1 MVTANEQLVPNAK
14 LFPIVSSATIF
25 YGSRNLI
32 IVFIIKKI
40 NQNMSVP
47 KVSIIIVNYNGKEL
61 LQKCLDSLLN
71 VRYDNFEIILV
82 DNNSTDGTVEF
93 ITKNHPSI
101 ILIKLDSNKGF
112 AEPNNVAAKISKG
125 KYLLFLNNDTVVT
138 PNFIS
143 EMVKV
148 METDK
153 KIAICQSLLLKPD
166 GSVDSSGDFIDHLG
180 VVYNSK
186 TEIDEIREVSSARGA
201 SMLVRSDIFEKLDG
215 FDQKFFVTFE
225 DVDLCW
231 RSWILGYRVL
241 IIPTSIVYHEGGIT
255 IKKIKSEI
263 AFHGFKNQLAMK
275 ITNFEPILAMRN
287 MMLFFG
293 IYGIRELKIWL
304 DYTISGSTKLSS
316 TEYEDNIAPKPSF
329 KVIAKSIFWI
339 LSNYG
344 YLLKKQRTIN
354 KNRVYSTTIL
364 KKMNIIH
371 NMKQ

>member
-1 MVTANEQLVPNAK
+1 M
-14 LFPIVSSATIF
+14 SA
-25 YGSRNLI
+25 
-32 IVFIIKKI
+32 
-40 NQNMSVP
+40 P

-61 LQKCLDSLLN
+61 LQKCLDSLLKVN
-71 VRYDNFEIILV
+71 YDNFEIILV

-93 ITKNHPSI
+93 ITKNYPSLI
-101 ILIKLDSNKGF
+101 IIKLDSNKGF

-201 SMLVRSDIFEKLDG
+201 SMLVRSDIFKKLDG

-275 ITNFEPILAMRN
+275 ITNFEPILAMKN

-364 KKMNIIH
+364 KKMNVIH
-371 NMKQ
+371 NVKQ

>member
-1 MVTANEQLVPNAK
+1 M
-14 LFPIVSSATIF
+14 SS
-25 YGSRNLI
+25 
-32 IVFIIKKI
+32 
-40 NQNMSVP
+40 P

-61 LQKCLDSLLN
+61 LQKCLDSLLKVN
-71 VRYDNFEIILV
+71 YNNFEIILV
-82 DNNSTDGTVEF
+82 DNNSTDGSVEF
-93 ITKNHPSI
+93 ITKNYPSLI
-101 ILIKLDSNKGF
+101 IIKLDSNKGF

-153 KIAICQSLLLKPD
+153 KIAVCQSLLLKPD

-186 TEIDEIREVSSARGA
+186 TKIDEIREVSSARGA

-275 ITNFEPILAMRN
+275 ITNFEPILAIRN

-371 NMKQ
+371 NVKQ

>member
-1 MVTANEQLVPNAK
+1 M
-14 LFPIVSSATIF
+14 SA
-25 YGSRNLI
+25 
-32 IVFIIKKI
+32 
-40 NQNMSVP
+40 P

-61 LQKCLDSLLN
+61 LQKCLDSLLKVN
-71 VRYDNFEIILV
+71 YDNFEIILV

-93 ITKNHPSI
+93 ITKNYPSLI
-101 ILIKLDSNKGF
+101 IIKLDSNKGF

-153 KIAICQSLLLKPD
+153 KIAVCQSLLLKPD

-354 KNRVYSTTIL
+354 KNSVYSTTIL

-371 NMKQ
+371 NVKQ

>member
-1 MVTANEQLVPNAK
+1 M
-14 LFPIVSSATIF
+14 SA
-25 YGSRNLI
+25 
-32 IVFIIKKI
+32 
-40 NQNMSVP
+40 P

-71 VRYDNFEIILV
+71 VKYDNFEIILV

-93 ITKNHPSI
+93 ITKNYPSLI
-101 ILIKLDSNKGF
+101 IIKLDSNKGF

-371 NMKQ
+371 NVKQ

>member
-1 MVTANEQLVPNAK
+1 M
-14 LFPIVSSATIF
+14 SA
-25 YGSRNLI
+25 
-32 IVFIIKKI
+32 
-40 NQNMSVP
+40 P

-61 LQKCLDSLLN
+61 LQKCLDSLLKVN
-71 VRYDNFEIILV
+71 YDNFEIILV

-93 ITKNHPSI
+93 ITKNYPSLI
-101 ILIKLDSNKGF
+101 IIKLDSNKGF

-153 KIAICQSLLLKPD
+153 KIAVCQSLLLKPD

-186 TEIDEIREVSSARGA
+186 TKIDEIREVSSARGA

-215 FDQKFFVTFE
+215 FDQKFFITFE

-364 KKMNIIH
+364 KKMNVIH
-371 NMKQ
+371 NVKQ

>member
-1 MVTANEQLVPNAK
+1 M
-14 LFPIVSSATIF
+14 SS
-25 YGSRNLI
+25 
-32 IVFIIKKI
+32 
-40 NQNMSVP
+40 P

-61 LQKCLDSLLN
+61 LQKCLDSLLKVN
-71 VRYDNFEIILV
+71 YNNFEIILV
-82 DNNSTDGTVEF
+82 DNNSTDGSVEF
-93 ITKNHPSI
+93 ITKNYPSLI
-101 ILIKLDSNKGF
+101 IIKLDSNKGF

-138 PNFIS
+138 PNFIF

-186 TEIDEIREVSSARGA
+186 TKIDEIREVSSARGA

-371 NMKQ
+371 NVKQ

>member
-1 MVTANEQLVPNAK
+1 M
-14 LFPIVSSATIF
+14 SS
-25 YGSRNLI
+25 
-32 IVFIIKKI
+32 
-40 NQNMSVP
+40 P

-61 LQKCLDSLLN
+61 LQKCLDSLLKVN
-71 VRYDNFEIILV
+71 YNNFEIILV
-82 DNNSTDGTVEF
+82 DNNSTDGSVEF
-93 ITKNHPSI
+93 ITKNYPSLI
-101 ILIKLDSNKGF
+101 IIKLDSNKGF

-153 KIAICQSLLLKPD
+153 KIAVCQSLLLKPD

-186 TEIDEIREVSSARGA
+186 TKIDEIREVSSARGA

-215 FDQKFFVTFE
+215 FDQKFFITFE

-371 NMKQ
+371 NVKQ

>member
-1 MVTANEQLVPNAK
+1 MV
-14 LFPIVSSATIF
+14 
-25 YGSRNLI
+25 
-32 IVFIIKKI
+32 
-40 NQNMSVP
+40 VP
-47 KVSIIIVNYNGKEL
+47 KISIIIVNYNGKEL
-61 LQKCLDSLLN
+61 LQKCLDSLLKVN
-71 VRYDNFEIILV
+71 YDNFEIILV

-93 ITKNHPSI
+93 ITKNYPSLI
-101 ILIKLDSNKGF
+101 IIKLDSNKGF

-153 KIAICQSLLLKPD
+153 KIAVCQSLLLKPD

-215 FDQKFFVTFE
+215 FDQKFFITFE

-287 MMLFFG
+287 MMIFFG

-329 KVIAKSIFWI
+329 KVITKSIFWI

-371 NMKQ
+371 NVKQ

>member
-1 MVTANEQLVPNAK
+1 M
-14 LFPIVSSATIF
+14 SA
-25 YGSRNLI
+25 
-32 IVFIIKKI
+32 
-40 NQNMSVP
+40 P

-61 LQKCLDSLLN
+61 LQKCLDSLLKVN
-71 VRYDNFEIILV
+71 YDNFEIILV

-93 ITKNHPSI
+93 ITKNYPSLI
-101 ILIKLDSNKGF
+101 IIKLDSNKGF

-138 PNFIS
+138 PNFIF

-153 KIAICQSLLLKPD
+153 KIAVCQSLLLKPD

-186 TEIDEIREVSSARGA
+186 TKIDEIREVSSARGA

-215 FDQKFFVTFE
+215 FDQKFFITFE

-371 NMKQ
+371 NVKQ

>member
-1 MVTANEQLVPNAK
+1 M
-14 LFPIVSSATIF
+14 SS
-25 YGSRNLI
+25 
-32 IVFIIKKI
+32 
-40 NQNMSVP
+40 P

-71 VRYDNFEIILV
+71 VKYDNFEIILV

-112 AEPNNVAAKISKG
+112 AEPNNIAAKIAKG
-125 KYLLFLNNDTVVT
+125 EYLLFLNNDTVVT
-138 PNFIS
+138 PNFIF

>member
-1 MVTANEQLVPNAK
+1 M
-14 LFPIVSSATIF
+14 SS
-25 YGSRNLI
+25 
-32 IVFIIKKI
+32 
-40 NQNMSVP
+40 P

-61 LQKCLDSLLN
+61 LQKCLDSLLKVN
-71 VRYDNFEIILV
+71 YDNFEIILV
-82 DNNSTDGTVEF
+82 DNNSTDGSVEF
-93 ITKNHPSI
+93 ITKNYPSLI
-101 ILIKLDSNKGF
+101 IIKLDSNKGF

-186 TEIDEIREVSSARGA
+186 TKIDEIREVSSARGA

-329 KVIAKSIFWI
+329 KVIAKSIFWV

-371 NMKQ
+371 NVKQ

>member
-1 MVTANEQLVPNAK
+1 M
-14 LFPIVSSATIF
+14 SS
-25 YGSRNLI
+25 
-32 IVFIIKKI
+32 
-40 NQNMSVP
+40 P

-61 LQKCLDSLLN
+61 LQKCLDSLLKVN
-71 VRYDNFEIILV
+71 YDNFEIILV

-93 ITKNHPSI
+93 ITKNYPSLI
-101 ILIKLDSNKGF
+101 IIKLDSNKGF

-138 PNFIS
+138 PNFIF

-215 FDQKFFVTFE
+215 FDQKFFITFE

-287 MMLFFG
+287 MILFFG

-371 NMKQ
+371 NVKQ

>member
-1 MVTANEQLVPNAK
+1 M
-14 LFPIVSSATIF
+14 SS
-25 YGSRNLI
+25 
-32 IVFIIKKI
+32 
-40 NQNMSVP
+40 P

-61 LQKCLDSLLN
+61 LQKCLDSLLKVN
-71 VRYDNFEIILV
+71 YDNFEIILV

-93 ITKNHPSI
+93 ITKNYPSLI
-101 ILIKLDSNKGF
+101 IIKLDSNKGF

-275 ITNFEPILAMRN
+275 ITNFEPILAIRN

-371 NMKQ
+371 NVKQ

>member
-1 MVTANEQLVPNAK
+1 M
-14 LFPIVSSATIF
+14 SS
-25 YGSRNLI
+25 
-32 IVFIIKKI
+32 
-40 NQNMSVP
+40 P

-61 LQKCLDSLLN
+61 LQKCLDSLFKVN
-71 VRYDNFEIILV
+71 YDNFEIILV
-82 DNNSTDGTVEF
+82 DNNSTDGSVEF
-93 ITKNHPSI
+93 ITKNYPSLI
-101 ILIKLDSNKGF
+101 IIKLDSNKGF

-138 PNFIS
+138 PNFIF

-186 TEIDEIREVSSARGA
+186 TKIDEIREVSSARGA

-275 ITNFEPILAMRN
+275 ITNFEPILAIRN

-371 NMKQ
+371 NVKQ

>member
-1 MVTANEQLVPNAK
+1 M
-14 LFPIVSSATIF
+14 SA
-25 YGSRNLI
+25 
-32 IVFIIKKI
+32 
-40 NQNMSVP
+40 P

-61 LQKCLDSLLN
+61 LQKCLDSLLKVN
-71 VRYDNFEIILV
+71 YDNFEIILV

-93 ITKNHPSI
+93 ITKNYPSLI
-101 ILIKLDSNKGF
+101 IIKLDSNKGF

-153 KIAICQSLLLKPD
+153 KIAVCQSLLLKPD

-364 KKMNIIH
+364 KKMNVIH
-371 NMKQ
+371 NVKQ

>member
-1 MVTANEQLVPNAK
+1 M
-14 LFPIVSSATIF
+14 SA
-25 YGSRNLI
+25 
-32 IVFIIKKI
+32 
-40 NQNMSVP
+40 P

-61 LQKCLDSLLN
+61 LQKCLDSLLKVN
-71 VRYDNFEIILV
+71 YDNFEIILV

-93 ITKNHPSI
+93 ITKNYPSLI
-101 ILIKLDSNKGF
+101 IIKLDSNKGF

-153 KIAICQSLLLKPD
+153 KIAVCQSLLLKPD

-186 TEIDEIREVSSARGA
+186 TKIDEIREVSSAKGA

-215 FDQKFFVTFE
+215 FDQKFFITFE

-371 NMKQ
+371 NVKQ

>member
-1 MVTANEQLVPNAK
+1 M
-14 LFPIVSSATIF
+14 
-25 YGSRNLI
+25 
-32 IVFIIKKI
+32 KKI
-40 NQNMSVP
+40 NEDMSAP

-61 LQKCLDSLLN
+61 LQKCLDSLLKVN
-71 VRYDNFEIILV
+71 YDNFEIILV

-93 ITKNHPSI
+93 ITKNYPSLI
-101 ILIKLDSNKGF
+101 IIKLDSNKGF

-138 PNFIS
+138 PNFIF

-287 MMLFFG
+287 MILFFG

-371 NMKQ
+371 NVKQ

>member
-1 MVTANEQLVPNAK
+1 M
-14 LFPIVSSATIF
+14 SS
-25 YGSRNLI
+25 
-32 IVFIIKKI
+32 
-40 NQNMSVP
+40 P

-61 LQKCLDSLLN
+61 LQKCLDSLLKVN
-71 VRYDNFEIILV
+71 YDNFEIILV

-93 ITKNHPSI
+93 ITKNYPSLI
-101 ILIKLDSNKGF
+101 IIKLDSNKGF

-153 KIAICQSLLLKPD
+153 KIAVCQSLLLKPD

-371 NMKQ
+371 NVKQ

>member
-1 MVTANEQLVPNAK
+1 M
-14 LFPIVSSATIF
+14 SA
-25 YGSRNLI
+25 
-32 IVFIIKKI
+32 
-40 NQNMSVP
+40 P

-61 LQKCLDSLLN
+61 LQKCLDSLLKVN
-71 VRYDNFEIILV
+71 YDNFEIILV
-82 DNNSTDGTVEF
+82 DNNSTDGSVEF
-93 ITKNHPSI
+93 ITKNYPSLI
-101 ILIKLDSNKGF
+101 IIKLDSNKGF

-371 NMKQ
+371 NVKQ

>member
-1 MVTANEQLVPNAK
+1 M
-14 LFPIVSSATIF
+14 SS
-25 YGSRNLI
+25 
-32 IVFIIKKI
+32 
-40 NQNMSVP
+40 P

-61 LQKCLDSLLN
+61 LQKCLDSLLKVN
-71 VRYDNFEIILV
+71 YDNFEIILV
-82 DNNSTDGTVEF
+82 DNNSTDGSVEF
-93 ITKNHPSI
+93 ITKNYPSLI
-101 ILIKLDSNKGF
+101 IIKLDSNKGF

-166 GSVDSSGDFIDHLG
+166 GSIDSSGDFIDDLG

-186 TEIDEIREVSSARGA
+186 TKIDEIREVSSARGA

-215 FDQKFFVTFE
+215 FDQKFFITFE

-275 ITNFEPILAMRN
+275 ITNFEPILAIRN

-371 NMKQ
+371 NVKQ

>member
-1 MVTANEQLVPNAK
+1 M
-14 LFPIVSSATIF
+14 SS
-25 YGSRNLI
+25 
-32 IVFIIKKI
+32 
-40 NQNMSVP
+40 P

-61 LQKCLDSLLN
+61 LQKCLDSLLKVN
-71 VRYDNFEIILV
+71 YNNFEIILV
-82 DNNSTDGTVEF
+82 DNNSTDGSVEF
-93 ITKNHPSI
+93 ITKNYPSLI
-101 ILIKLDSNKGF
+101 IIKLDSNKGF

-153 KIAICQSLLLKPD
+153 KIAVCQSLLLKPD

-186 TEIDEIREVSSARGA
+186 TKIDEIREVSSAKGA

-215 FDQKFFVTFE
+215 FDQKFFITFE

-371 NMKQ
+371 NVKQ

>member
-1 MVTANEQLVPNAK
+1 M
-14 LFPIVSSATIF
+14 SS
-25 YGSRNLI
+25 
-32 IVFIIKKI
+32 
-40 NQNMSVP
+40 P

-61 LQKCLDSLLN
+61 LQKCLDSLLKVN
-71 VRYDNFEIILV
+71 YDNFEIILV

-93 ITKNHPSI
+93 ITKNYPSLI
-101 ILIKLDSNKGF
+101 IIKLDSNKGF

-186 TEIDEIREVSSARGA
+186 TKIDEIREVSSARGA

-275 ITNFEPILAMRN
+275 ITNFEPILAIRN

-371 NMKQ
+371 NVKQ